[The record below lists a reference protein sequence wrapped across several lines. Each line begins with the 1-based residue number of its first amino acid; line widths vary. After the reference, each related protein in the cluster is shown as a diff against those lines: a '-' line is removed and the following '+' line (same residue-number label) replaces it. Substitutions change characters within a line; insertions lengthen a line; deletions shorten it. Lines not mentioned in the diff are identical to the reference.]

1 MSDTEE
7 QPSKIRRVCREEEN
21 VTNEADDTTI
31 NDSETT
37 VKESDETVIK
47 VSKTPE
53 AGAVLN
59 LSFLLFYQSLGCEH
73 EGSCDNGRPIL
84 PVSQSPP
91 LRGYL
96 DGEINLNLRI
106 CLSGTKYVIRS

>member
-47 VSKTPE
+47 VSKSPE
-53 AGAVLN
+53 AGAVLKQ
-59 LSFLLFYQSLGCEH
+59 LVFFTFLSLGCEH
-73 EGSCDNGRPIL
+73 EGSRDNGRLFL

-91 LRGYL
+91 LRGLVYRRG
-96 DGEINLNLRI
+96 DQP
-106 CLSGTKYVIRS
+106 

>member
-37 VKESDETVIK
+37 VKESNETVIK
-47 VSKTPE
+47 VSKSPE
-53 AGAVLN
+53 AGAVLTC
-59 LSFLLFYQSLGCEH
+59 LFFTFFY
-73 EGSCDNGRPIL
+73 
-84 PVSQSPP
+84 
-91 LRGYL
+91 
-96 DGEINLNLRI
+96 
-106 CLSGTKYVIRS
+106 